1 MSKRW
6 IAITVTLILGM
17 LAACAS
23 QNASPELSLMLGSV
37 DQPAGAQRQQSEQQ
51 SGEQQAQSGYFATN
65 EEIVDERQPNAPIAD
80 LERVILKN
88 ASVNITV
95 NNSAAKVAEIT
106 AMAESMGGWVVSSN
120 SYSST
125 NNAGEPVTYG
135 SITVRVPAERLHEAI
150 ERIKTDV
157 ISVESESING
167 QDVTQE
173 YVDLSSQLTNLQA
186 TERQLQTVMESAR
199 RVEDVLA
206 VQRELTHVQGQIETI
221 QGRLKYFDEASTFSS
236 IQVEVRP
243 PMPGVVEA
251 QNAGWNP
258 GETVE
263 NAVSVLLGITQF
275 VIDSAITLIIIGL
288 PFALVIGIPVWLI
301 WRRRRMIARPS
312 QPAT

>member
-1 MSKRW
+1 MNRRW
-6 IAITVTLILGM
+6 IAITVTLILCM

-23 QNASPELSLMLGSV
+23 QNAAPELSLVSGTV
-37 DQPAGAQRQQSEQQ
+37 NEPAGAFDQR
-51 SGEQQAQSGYFATN
+51 SGEQQGQSGYYAVN
-65 EEIVDERQPNAPIAD
+65 EEIADGQQPNAPPED
-80 LERVILKN
+80 LLRVILKN

-95 NNSAAKVAEIT
+95 NDSTAKVAEIT
-106 AMAESMGGWVVSSN
+106 AMAEAMGGWVVSSN

-125 NNAGEPVTYG
+125 NHAGEPVTYG

-186 TERQLQTVMESAR
+186 TERQLQTVMETAR

-206 VQRELTHVQGQIETI
+206 VQRELTNVQGQIEVI

-236 IQVEVRP
+236 IQIEIRP
-243 PMPGVVEA
+243 PIPGVVEA
-251 QNAGWNP
+251 QNAAWNP

-263 NAVSVLLGITQF
+263 NALSVLLGVTQF
-275 VIDSAITLIIIGL
+275 VVDSAITIIIVGL
-288 PFALVIGIPVWLI
+288 PFVLVIGIPVWLI
-301 WRRRRMIARPS
+301 WRRRRMIRSS